1 MVGDHPG
8 SYRSSKRNI
17 RSKGENQI
25 QETKVWSS
33 TKGSSK
39 RVTPGKENKRKEAG
53 GKGRKEGEEEERKG
67 RRKGKERKIDNKRE
81 VTRQERRKG
90 KRERREV

>member
-1 MVGDHPG
+1 M
-8 SYRSSKRNI
+8 
-17 RSKGENQI
+17 
-25 QETKVWSS
+25 WCS

-81 VTRQERRKG
+81 VTRKEIGKEKGRGERYKG
-90 KRERREV
+90 RGGC